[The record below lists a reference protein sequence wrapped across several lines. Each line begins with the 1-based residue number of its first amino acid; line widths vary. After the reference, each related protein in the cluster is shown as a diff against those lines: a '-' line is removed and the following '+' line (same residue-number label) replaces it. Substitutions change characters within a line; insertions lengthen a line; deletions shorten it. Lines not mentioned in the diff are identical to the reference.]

1 MKTKKIVTIIS
12 IALIIGL
19 IAGFGFTWY
28 ITQQTK
34 KSDDGLKKVTIV
46 VEDNN
51 GKEESFTD
59 NMDAATLREAMDKM
73 TDFEF
78 DGNDSEYGI
87 MVTTVNGIVAD
98 DNKDGAYW
106 AFYVNGKYCEYGI
119 EEQPVKD
126 GDIFRIEYTVD
137 EK

>member
-19 IAGFGFTWY
+19 IAGFGITWY

-59 NMDAATLREAMDKM
+59 NMDAATLREAMEKM
-73 TDFEF
+73 KDFEF
-78 DGNDSEYGI
+78 DGNDSEYGM
-87 MVTTVNGIVAD
+87 MVTTVNGLVAD
-98 DNKDGAYW
+98 YNKEGAYW
-106 AFYVNGKYCEYGI
+106 AFYRNGKYCEYGI
-119 EEQPVKD
+119 EEQPVND

-137 EK
+137 KK